1 MVRTLTYS
9 YIARQP
15 ILDQNKSTV
24 GYELL
29 FRDGPQNTFPE
40 VDPEHAT
47 SRLLSDHFLSTHY
60 ETLGDKLGFV
70 NFPYQSLLN
79 KVPTLFPS
87 DNLVIEILEDCSPD
101 QKLLRAVKEMAA
113 AGYKIALDDFIPS
126 KEWRAFLPY
135 VSIIKFDIRQ
145 VPIAKA
151 RNFILRL
158 SGSKIKFLA
167 EKVETYEEFEQ
178 ARKAG
183 FDYFQGYFFSKP
195 EMMSRKAIEPSFMTV
210 IQLLTEI
217 SKPEMDYEQ
226 IESLISRD
234 VTLSYKLLSFVNSSS
249 IVKTNIQ
256 SFKQALV
263 YLGEDKLRKFIS
275 LVSLASSQESKPDYL
290 YGLSIQRARY
300 CELLSSKI
308 KNQFEPGQAFLT
320 GMFSLLDSLLDRP
333 LEQIVAEISVDESIK
348 IAITENKGLLGEIL
362 LLAKAYEKAEWE
374 EVHRRC
380 NSMGV
385 DEETLS
391 QCYDAA
397 VKWTADLLS
406 VKPNS

>member
-1 MVRTLTYS
+1 MTYS

-15 ILDQNKSTV
+15 ILNRDKQTV

-40 VDPEHAT
+40 IDPEHAT

-79 KVPTLFPS
+79 KVPTLFPA
-87 DNLVIEILEDCSPD
+87 DNLVVEILEDCPPT
-101 QKLLRAVKEMAA
+101 KELLDVVKEMSA

-135 VSIIKFDIRQ
+135 ISIIKFDIRQ
-145 VPIAKA
+145 VPIEKA

-158 SGSKIKFLA
+158 VGTNIKFLA
-167 EKVETYEEFEQ
+167 EKVETYQEFEQ
-178 ARKAG
+178 SKQAG
-183 FDYFQGYFFSKP
+183 FEYFQGYFFSKP
-195 EMMSRKAIEPSFMTV
+195 EMITRKSLEPSFMTV

-217 SKPEMDYEQ
+217 SKQDMDYES
-226 IESLISRD
+226 IESLISKD
-234 VTLSYKLLSFVNSSS
+234 VTLSYKLLTFVNSSS
-249 IVKTNIQ
+249 IVQTKIQ

-300 CELLSSKI
+300 CELLASRLGAKLES
-308 KNQFEPGQAFLT
+308 GQAFLT

-333 LEQIVAEISVDESIK
+333 LEQIVEEISVDESIK
-348 IAITENKGLLGEIL
+348 LAITKNEGILGEIL
-362 LLAKAYEKAEWE
+362 MLTKAYEQAQWE
-374 EVHRRC
+374 EVRRHC
-380 NSMGV
+380 DSIGV
-385 DEETLS
+385 DEIVLS
-391 QCYDAA
+391 ECYDSS

-406 VKPNS
+406 VKTN

>member
-1 MVRTLTYS
+1 MKYS

-15 ILDQNKSTV
+15 ILDSNKQTI

-40 VDPEHAT
+40 IDPEQAT

-87 DNLVIEILEDCSPD
+87 DNLVVEILEDCPPTAE
-101 QKLLRAVKEMAA
+101 LLAVVKEMAES
-113 AGYKIALDDFIPS
+113 GYKIALDDFIPT

-145 VPIAKA
+145 VPIEKA

-158 SGSKIKFLA
+158 SGTRIKFLA
-167 EKVETYEEFEQ
+167 EKVETYQEFEQ
-178 ARKAG
+178 AKQAG
-183 FDYFQGYFFSKP
+183 FEYFQGYFFSKP
-195 EMMSRKAIEPSFMTV
+195 EMISRKSIEPSFMTV
-210 IQLLTEI
+210 VQLLTEI
-217 SKPEMDYEQ
+217 SKQDMDYEA
-226 IESLISRD
+226 IESLISKD
-234 VTLSYKLLSFVNSSS
+234 VTLSYKLLAFVNSSS
-249 IVKTNIQ
+249 IVQTKIQ
-256 SFKQALV
+256 SFRQALV

-275 LVSLASSQESKPDYL
+275 LVSLASTQESKPDYL

-300 CELLSSKI
+300 CELLASRLKLNLES
-308 KNQFEPGQAFLT
+308 GQAFLT

-333 LEQIVAEISVDESIK
+333 LEQIVDEISVDESIK
-348 IAITENKGLLGEIL
+348 LAITENVGILGEIL
-362 LLAKAYEKAEWE
+362 LLTKAYEQAEWE
-374 EVHRRC
+374 EVRRH
-380 NSMGV
+380 SDSIGI
-385 DEETLS
+385 DEVVLS
-391 QCYDAA
+391 ECYDAS

-406 VKPNS
+406 VKTS